1 MAYKMVCIDM
11 DGTLLNSRKKISD
24 ESKNAIKKIYDKG
37 VEVVVTTGRIY
48 NNAEYYSNL
57 LGVKSP
63 VIAANGAIVK
73 SKVDSKILYENPI
86 NIEEC
91 IKLIDLLYE
100 MKLLFHFYTTDG
112 IFCNNALTKMA
123 TKAYMTKQVGHE
135 SLKINYHVIKS
146 KEKWKEFFKEN
157 NNKITKCIIFSI
169 SPEQI
174 VKCKERLKCLEGIV
188 YFGAGKRS
196 IEVNNRGVSKG
207 NAVRALAQKYG
218 IKRDEII
225 CIGDNEN
232 DLSMIEYAGVG
243 IAMGNAIDSVKEIA
257 DYITSSNDDNGVA
270 KALVKFF
277 ELKEQA

>member
-1 MAYKMVCIDM
+1 MVHKMVCIDM
-11 DGTLLNSRKKISD
+11 DGTLLSSRKKISQANKD
-24 ESKNAIKKIYDKG
+24 AIKKVYDKG

-63 VIAANGAIVK
+63 VIAANGAVVK

-86 NIEEC
+86 KMEEC

-100 MKLLFHFYTTDG
+100 MKLLFHFYTLDG
-112 IFCNNALTKMA
+112 IFCNNALTKIA
-123 TKAYMTKQVGHE
+123 TKAYMTKQVGYE
-135 SLKINYHVIKS
+135 NLKINYHVIKS

-169 SPEQI
+169 SPNTI
-174 VKCKERLKCLEGIV
+174 VKCKERLKALDGIV

-196 IEVNNRGVSKG
+196 IEINNRGVSKG
-207 NAVRALAQKYG
+207 NAVKALAEKYG
-218 IKRDEII
+218 IKREEII

-232 DLSMIEYAGVG
+232 DLSMIEYAGLGV
-243 IAMGNAIDSVKEIA
+243 AMGNAIDSVKEIA
-257 DYITSSNDDNGVA
+257 DYITSTNDDNGVA
-270 KALVKFF
+270 KALIKFF
-277 ELKEQA
+277 DLKD

>member
-1 MAYKMVCIDM
+1 MGYKMVCIDM
-11 DGTLLNSRKKISD
+11 DGTLLSKAKKISE
-24 ESKNAIKKIYDKG
+24 ESKEVIKKVHEKG
-37 VEVVVTTGRIY
+37 VEIVVTTGRIY

-73 SKVDSKILYENPI
+73 SKIDSKIIYENPM

-100 MKLLFHFYTTDG
+100 MKLLFHFYTADG
-112 IFCNNALTKMA
+112 IFCNNALTEIA
-123 TKAYMTKQVGHE
+123 TKLYMTKQVGYE

-146 KEKWKEFFKEN
+146 KEKWKAFFKEH
-157 NNKITKCIIFSI
+157 NNKITKCIVFSV
-169 SPEQI
+169 SPEKI
-174 VKCKERLKCLEGIV
+174 VKCKEKLKKLEGIV

-196 IEVNNRGVSKG
+196 IEINNRGVSKG
-207 NAVRALAQKYG
+207 NAVKALGEKYG
-218 IKRDEII
+218 IKREEII

-232 DLSMIEYAGVG
+232 DLSMIEYAGLG

-270 KALVKFF
+270 KALRKFF
-277 ELKEQA
+277 EIN

>member
-1 MAYKMVCIDM
+1 MGYKMVCIDM
-11 DGTLLNSRKKISD
+11 DGTLLSSRKKISD
-24 ESKNAIKKIYDKG
+24 ENKNAIKKVYDKG

-73 SKVDSKILYENPI
+73 SKVDSRILYENPI
-86 NIEEC
+86 KIEEC

-112 IFCNNALTKMA
+112 IFCNNVLTRIA

-174 VKCKERLKCLEGIV
+174 VKCKERLKALEGIV

-218 IKRDEII
+218 IKREEII

-270 KALVKFF
+270 KALGKFF
-277 ELKEQA
+277 ELK

>member
-1 MAYKMVCIDM
+1 MGYKMVCIDM
-11 DGTLLNSRKKISD
+11 DGTLLSSRKKISD
-24 ESKNAIKKIYDKG
+24 ENKNAIKKIHDKG
-37 VEVVVTTGRIY
+37 VEIVVTTGRIY

-73 SKVDSKILYENPI
+73 SKIDSKILYENPI
-86 NIEEC
+86 NVEEC
-91 IKLIDLLYE
+91 IKLVDLLYE

-112 IFCNNALTKMA
+112 IFCNNLLTKVA

-146 KEKWKEFFKEN
+146 KEKWIEFFKEN
-157 NNKITKCIIFSI
+157 NNKITKCIIFST
-169 SPEQI
+169 SPDKI
-174 VKCKERLKCLEGIV
+174 IKCKEKLNTLEGVV

-207 NAVRALAQKYG
+207 NAVRALAKKYG
-218 IKRDEII
+218 IKREEII

-270 KALVKFF
+270 RAIFKFF
-277 ELKEQA
+277 ELKQEA

>member
-1 MAYKMVCIDM
+1 MGYKMVCIDM
-11 DGTLLNSRKKISD
+11 DGTLLSSRKKISD
-24 ESKNAIKKIYDKG
+24 ENKNAIKKVYDKG

-73 SKVDSKILYENPI
+73 SKVDSRILYENPI
-86 NIEEC
+86 KIEEC

-112 IFCNNALTKMA
+112 IFCNNVLTKIA

-174 VKCKERLKCLEGIV
+174 VKCKEKLKALEGIV

-196 IEVNNRGVSKG
+196 IEVNHRGVSKG

-218 IKRDEII
+218 IKREEII

-270 KALVKFF
+270 KALGKFF
-277 ELKEQA
+277 ELK

>member
-1 MAYKMVCIDM
+1 MGYKMVCIDM
-11 DGTLLNSRKKISD
+11 DGTLLSSRKKISE
-24 ESKNAIKKIYDKG
+24 ESKNAIKKVHDKG
-37 VEVVVTTGRIY
+37 VEIVVTTGRIY

-86 NIEEC
+86 KIEEC

-112 IFCNNALTKMA
+112 IFCNNALTRFA

-157 NNKITKCIIFSI
+157 KNKITKCIIFSI
-169 SPEQI
+169 SPDTI
-174 VKCKERLKCLEGIV
+174 VKCKEKLRALEGIV

-218 IKRDEII
+218 IKREEII

-270 KALVKFF
+270 KALDKFF
-277 ELKEQA
+277 ELK